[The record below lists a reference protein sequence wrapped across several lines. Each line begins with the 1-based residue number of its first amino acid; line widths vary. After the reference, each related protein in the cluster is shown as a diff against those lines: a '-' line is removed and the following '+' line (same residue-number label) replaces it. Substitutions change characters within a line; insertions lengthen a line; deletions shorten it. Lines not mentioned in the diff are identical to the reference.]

1 MDTYYS
7 LLGISTDA
15 TAEAIEIAY
24 QRQCERYS
32 TERVAALDSE
42 FRRIAEAR
50 TADLGHAYAVLNDP
64 QRRRDYDAS
73 LGIGPAVSRPP
84 NRAGLSRREIGGVVG
99 GALAGI
105 MVIAVVWLLVGR
117 TAQPTLPPVAELRR
131 PSPAFSLPGL
141 DGTTIRLD
149 DYRGKVVLINFWG
162 TWCEPCKDETPALQE
177 AYQKLRDQGLV
188 IIGIDLRGQ
197 ERGGADGLTDVR
209 AFVERYGV
217 TYPIALDVS
226 GDTARAFQIYPIP
239 TSYFIDQTGMIRYVR
254 VSALTTQEVEALFTR
269 LQQEASA
276 LR

>member
-1 MDTYYS
+1 MDTHYS
-7 LLGISTDA
+7 LLGISAEA
-15 TAEAIEIAY
+15 TAEMIEIAY

-32 TERVAALDSE
+32 AERIAGLDSE

-50 TADLGHAYAVLNDP
+50 TAALHQAYVVLSDP

-84 NRAGLSRREIGGVVG
+84 ARARLSRREIGGVVG

-105 MVIAVVWLLVGR
+105 VVIAVVWLFAGR
-117 TAQPTLPPVAELRR
+117 TAQPALPPVAELRR

-141 DGTTIRLD
+141 DGTTVRLE
-149 DYRGKVVLINFWG
+149 DYRGKIVLINFWG

-177 AYQKLRDQGLV
+177 AYRKLRDQGLV

-197 ERGGADGLTDVR
+197 ERGGTDGVTDVR

-217 TYPIALDVS
+217 TYPIALDAS

-239 TSYFIDQTGMIRYVR
+239 TSYFIDQTGTIRYVR

>member
-7 LLGISTDA
+7 LLGISTEA
-15 TAEAIEIAY
+15 TTEEIETAY
-24 QRQCERYS
+24 QRQCEWYS
-32 TERVAALDSE
+32 TERVADLDDE
-42 FRRIAEAR
+42 FRRITEAR
-50 TADLGHAYAVLNDP
+50 TADFREAYAVLRDP
-64 QRRRDYDAS
+64 QRRRDYDVS
-73 LGIGPAVSRPP
+73 LGIRPAVIRSPSRA
-84 NRAGLSRREIGGVVG
+84 RLSRREIGGVVG
-99 GALAGI
+99 GALVGI
-105 MVIAVVWLLVGR
+105 IVIAVVWLLAGR
-117 TAQPTLPPVAELRR
+117 TAQPALPPVAELRR
-131 PSPAFSLPGL
+131 PAPVFALPGL

-177 AYQKLRDQGLV
+177 AYRKLHDQGLV

-197 ERGGADGLTDVR
+197 ERGGTDGVTDVR
-209 AFVERYGV
+209 AFVDRYGV

-254 VSALTTQEVEALFTR
+254 VSALTAQEVEALFTR
-269 LQQEASA
+269 LQQEAAA